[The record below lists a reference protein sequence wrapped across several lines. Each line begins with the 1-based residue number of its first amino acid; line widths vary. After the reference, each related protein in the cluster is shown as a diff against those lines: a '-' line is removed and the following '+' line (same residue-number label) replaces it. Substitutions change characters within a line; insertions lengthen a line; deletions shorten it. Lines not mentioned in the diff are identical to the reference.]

1 MLVRNNLIPM
11 GKQMKRKQNSEK
23 RNVKRSLKEEHP
35 KNNNNAVKILQLKQR
50 LKEIEE
56 NEMIGAAI
64 RSRTEWRE
72 EGEKPTKFFFNLEKQ
87 KGEEKQLNEIRDENG
102 DILKTIYFS
111 FRF

>member
-1 MLVRNNLIPM
+1 MERL
-11 GKQMKRKQNSEK
+11 
-23 RNVKRSLKEEHP
+23 LKEEHS
-35 KNNNNAVKILQLKQR
+35 KTDNNAAKILQLKQR

-72 EGEKPTKFFFNLEKQ
+72 KGEKPTKFFFNLEKQ

-102 DILKTIYFS
+102 DILKTKDEILSHIQKYYQIKL
-111 FRF
+111 RKIILTTLLWRC